1 MCVVIHLPWQWR
13 QQRPRSL
20 VKYRLHPPY
29 DCAALMQHRLKLAH
43 LLLMPPGSRL
53 PARSRQ
59 HTFPTVHGT
68 APVLVYLLSRLSSPS
83 PSPSS
88 PPSSSFRHLFHLWTR
103 RARRRATSRCK
114 MPRDAHSQSAP
125 FPPAS
130 PTSPSVR
137 ISRQL
142 FFFLTSVDVLLYATL
157 NNVSKMHDFGA
168 RRKRPRRFTS
178 AFRDK
183 IFLSIVSGKL
193 GKAPCS
199 RLFLHFF
206 FLCRPRIRSWP
217 RLLFDCRLV
226 EK

>member
-83 PSPSS
+83 PSS
-88 PPSSSFRHLFHLWTR
+88 PPSSSFRHLFQLWTR

-114 MPRDAHSQSAP
+114 MPSDAHSQSAP
-125 FPPAS
+125 SPPAS
-130 PTSPSVR
+130 PTLPACV
-137 ISRQL
+137 
-142 FFFLTSVDVLLYATL
+142 
-157 NNVSKMHDFGA
+157 
-168 RRKRPRRFTS
+168 
-178 AFRDK
+178 FRGNY
-183 IFLSIVSGKL
+183 FSFSL
-193 GKAPCS
+193 
-199 RLFLHFF
+199 RLMFCCMQH
-206 FLCRPRIRSWP
+206 
-217 RLLFDCRLV
+217 
-226 EK
+226 